1 MTPQKPGPLGSG
13 SPNKTMKNIALV
25 LLIVI
30 MAALTYEVFQEQ
42 QGKVQEIHYS
52 KFLDLVRSKRSSR
65 LSKPAHHSGTPDNGA
80 LQERQERR
88 AHISHRYTLP
98 RR

>member
-52 KFLDLVRSKRSSR
+52 KFLDLIEKQAVITTEQNP
-65 LSKPAHHSGTPDNGA
+65 LTIQD
-80 LQERQERR
+80 
-88 AHISHRYTLP
+88 T
-98 RR
+98 